1 MRKDVISIST
11 VPVVSGPSNIVFT
24 NGFCKETGWEVTG
37 LDWNTGETVFCA
49 KFGFD
54 NLGNG
59 TYSIIQFFENGVLL
73 FNSIGG
79 PTRVKL

>member
-1 MRKDVISIST
+1 M
-11 VPVVSGPSNIVFT
+11 
-24 NGFCKETGWEVTG
+24 
-37 LDWNTGETVFCA
+37 DWNTGETVFCA

-59 TYSIIQFFENGVLL
+59 AYSIIQFFENGVLL